1 MFVLPSEIHQAE
13 EGGLEELGHDQRAL
27 DSDQRHPA
35 KAYTLISPR
44 HISEV
49 HPCLPGKCD
58 GPLLE
63 GVDGDVVG
71 GEVAQVVE
79 ELVLHRRRQRPPEVL
94 DVFK

>member
-1 MFVLPSEIHQAE
+1 MVLSGNYDIHI
-13 EGGLEELGHDQRAL
+13 
-27 DSDQRHPA
+27 
-35 KAYTLISPR
+35 Y
-44 HISEV
+44 
-49 HPCLPGKCD
+49 CFPGKCD

-94 DVFK
+94 DVCEGIAFIVTPLSYTSYLWVKWVSVLKAY